1 MRIRLPFASVL
12 ATAFSLGVATSACS
26 SGGESDPT
34 TTVTTSTLAPATTSS
49 STSTT
54 STTSTTTTST
64 TTTLPPT
71 TTTEAIVT
79 AGGVVLVANGSGVP
93 GAGARLTA
101 QFTERGFTVAEPVN
115 AAGSQEQVELTYVYA
130 KDVNDPVARAVS
142 RLLGSVPILRM
153 PSPLPAGGGLPGD
166 ATVVVMLGKDTAD
179 NALLDL

>member
-1 MRIRLPFASVL
+1 MAG
-12 ATAFSLGVATSACS
+12 AACS
-26 SGGESDPT
+26 GDDDDSAP
-34 TTVTTSTLAPATTSS
+34 TTVTNTTLPS
-49 STSTT
+49 STSTSTTTTT

-79 AGGVVLVANGSGVP
+79 TGGVVLVANGSGVP

-130 KDVNDPVARAVS
+130 KDVNDPVARSVS

-166 ATVVVMLGKDTAD
+166 ATVVV
-179 NALLDL
+179 